1 MGFVPFIFGM
11 EESDCWCIF
20 AARAAENDS
29 LAQLV
34 RATDS

>member
-1 MGFVPFIFGM
+1 M